1 MNTGGG
7 WGLPPA
13 GGNPDPLGVPQFRPP
28 GPGNQ
33 PPVPDPRSPYPGMA
47 APQRQGDTQ
56 QGGELGESSP
66 LVRPY
71 AITGGRTQPRY
82 QLPIEALVSTTAYA
96 HGDLTRLTPE
106 CMAIVDLCGDWRS
119 VAEISALLRIP
130 LGVARIIIADM
141 AEQGLVRIH
150 QPVADEGADLNLLE
164 RVLSGLRKL

>member
-1 MNTGGG
+1 M
-7 WGLPPA
+7 
-13 GGNPDPLGVPQFRPP
+13 
-28 GPGNQ
+28 
-33 PPVPDPRSPYPGMA
+33 DPRSPYPG
-47 APQRQGDTQ
+47 APAQ
-56 QGGELGESSP
+56 QGGRPGGGGQDESSP

-130 LGVARIIIADM
+130 LGVARIIVADM
-141 AEQGLVRIH
+141 SDQGLVRIH
-150 QPVADEGADLNLLE
+150 QPSADEGADLNLLE

>member
-1 MNTGGG
+1 MSAGGG
-7 WGLPPA
+7 GYGSPPPY
-13 GGNPDPLGVPQFRPP
+13 GGGGDPLGASHFRPTESRGAQEHP
-28 GPGNQ
+28 GA
-33 PPVPDPRSPYPGMA
+33 PRSPYPG
-47 APQRQGDTQ
+47 PGDPP
-56 QGGELGESSP
+56 EEASS

-82 QLPIEALVSTTAYA
+82 ELPLEALISTTAYA

-119 VAEISALLRIP
+119 LAEISALLRIP
-130 LGVARIIIADM
+130 LGVARIVVADM

-150 QPVADEGADLNLLE
+150 QPAADEGANLNLLE

>member
-1 MNTGGG
+1 MNAGGG

-13 GGNPDPLGVPQFRPP
+13 GGGPDPLGAPQFRPP
-28 GPGNQ
+28 DPGGRSLE
-33 PPVPDPRSPYPGMA
+33 PDPRSPYPGMA
-47 APQRQGDTQ
+47 APQRQGGAQ
-56 QGGELGESSP
+56 PGGDHEESSS

-130 LGVARIIIADM
+130 LGVARIIVADM

-150 QPVADEGADLNLLE
+150 QPAADEGADLNLLE

>member
-1 MNTGGG
+1 MNAGGG
-7 WGLPPA
+7 WGLPP
-13 GGNPDPLGVPQFRPP
+13 GSPDPLGVPQFRPP
-28 GPGNQ
+28 GPGNR
-33 PPVPDPRSPYPGMA
+33 PLAPDPRSPYGGA
-47 APQRQGDTQ
+47 APQRQGDPQ
-56 QGGELGESSP
+56 YGGELGESSP

-96 HGDLTRLTPE
+96 SGDLTRLTPE

-150 QPVADEGADLNLLE
+150 QPVAEEGADLNLLE

>member
-1 MNTGGG
+1 M
-7 WGLPPA
+7 
-13 GGNPDPLGVPQFRPP
+13 D
-28 GPGNQ
+28 
-33 PPVPDPRSPYPGMA
+33 PDPRSPYSGMA
-47 APQRQGDTQ
+47 APQRP
-56 QGGELGESSP
+56 GGAAPEGGNEESSS

-130 LGVARIIIADM
+130 LGVARIIVADM

-150 QPVADEGADLNLLE
+150 QPSADEGADLNLLE